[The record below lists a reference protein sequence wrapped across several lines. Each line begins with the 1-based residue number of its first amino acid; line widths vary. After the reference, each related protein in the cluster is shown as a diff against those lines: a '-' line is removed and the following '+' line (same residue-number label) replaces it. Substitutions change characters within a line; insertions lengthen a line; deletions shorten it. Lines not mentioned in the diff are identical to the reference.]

1 MKNVC
6 ELDNYELLY
15 IIENDFFGVEN
26 TKYFM
31 YDVDDIWREVAK
43 RYENEN
49 KDIITGEDRVRLYQ
63 KLYESEKY
71 NLLNILIKKVIDENK
86 EDSYFYDNFS
96 SLYKKMFEE
105 YMYEEETLANLNSFA
120 LIPMDKKEVENTV
133 IDILDEIDPCEEW
146 SSIYKELIKSDK
158 IFYINELDRNQH
170 ETLKQILGVDSIDGG
185 TTICNFSTGEIICMF
200 LDYNGTIS
208 DLYLTI
214 HEVIHYI
221 NRYLDKGMVSPILKE
236 FPSLF
241 YELYTLE
248 YLKKK
253 GYSKSAIDYLRSFRS
268 NEISNAYDLIRDIM
282 YYINIYMRDGIIS
295 EENDIGNEFNQTKND
310 TRIYYVLDELVKN
323 PSALSSAYPY
333 IIGGYLANKAIN
345 MDDTTKSMIKY
356 INENLSKIRVEDV
369 FNILENDLGREK
381 TLKKTI
387 YDC

>member
-1 MKNVC
+1 
-6 ELDNYELLY
+6 
-15 IIENDFFGVEN
+15 
-26 TKYFM
+26 
-31 YDVDDIWREVAK
+31 
-43 RYENEN
+43 
-49 KDIITGEDRVRLYQ
+49 
-63 KLYESEKY
+63 
-71 NLLNILIKKVIDENK
+71 
-86 EDSYFYDNFS
+86 
-96 SLYKKMFEE
+96 
-105 YMYEEETLANLNSFA
+105 
-120 LIPMDKKEVENTV
+120 
-133 IDILDEIDPCEEW
+133 
-146 SSIYKELIKSDK
+146 
-158 IFYINELDRNQH
+158 
-170 ETLKQILGVDSIDGG
+170 
-185 TTICNFSTGEIICMF
+185 
-200 LDYNGTIS
+200 
-208 DLYLTI
+208 
-214 HEVIHYI
+214 
-221 NRYLDKGMVSPILKE
+221 MVSPILKE

-295 EENDIGNEFNQTKND
+295 EENDIGNEFNQIMVGD
-310 TRIYYVLDELVKN
+310 RVCIMLDELVKN